1 MNSIAER
8 ICGCAVLGYAGWM
21 ASDRIMQA
29 IGTLERALSK
39 LEERVE
45 DIRSNDSHGALS
57 PESAGQARAALQ
69 SLDQLIA
76 ELKVRTDG

>member
-1 MNSIAER
+1 
-8 ICGCAVLGYAGWM
+8 M

-29 IGTLERALSK
+29 IGTLERAISR
-39 LEERVE
+39 LEAQVADLPRTE
-45 DIRSNDSHGALS
+45 SQSALS
-57 PESAGQARAALQ
+57 PKSAGQARAALQ